1 MPKDYKEELAAW
13 IKKGEASSSKQD
25 KNLITFL
32 AVRADVKAAIEA
44 GYTLKIIWK
53 HLHANGKISYNYETF
68 LKYVRHHIT
77 QAKGSHPEQKAGVVT
92 KPQSPA
98 PLPGFT
104 FNPIPKKEDLF

>member
-44 GYTLKIIWK
+44 GYTIKIIWK
-53 HLHANGKISYNYETF
+53 HLRGKGKISYNYETS
-68 LKYVRHHIT
+68 LKYVQHHIT
-77 QAKGSHPEQKAGVVT
+77 QVKGSYPKQKAGVVT
-92 KPQSPA
+92 KPQPPV
-98 PLPGFT
+98 PLRGFT

>member
-13 IKKGEASSSKQD
+13 IKKGEASSSKRD

-32 AVRADVKAAIEA
+32 AVRADVKAALEA

-53 HLHANGKISYNYETF
+53 HLHGKGKILYNYETF

-77 QAKGSHPEQKAGVVT
+77 QAKGNHPEQKAGVVT